1 MNWAKLRLTWW
12 YDLWAWRLS
21 TLACLLINW
30 LIHLWAYNKLMCTH
44 TCEGAPLKAASCFAA
59 SLLKLFQTFTARSL
73 CRPKLISS
81 SCTCSPTRLFFSSLF
96 SHSHESSSETKVRKN
111 GRRDASRCT
120 RTRSLS
126 FSAFLSLALPFA
138 SYKPIFRAI
147 SSWQNKFTWQTK
159 TRNSANMY
167 CFSNRQLTTR

>member
-30 LIHLWAYNKLMCTH
+30 LIHLWAYNKLLCTH

-81 SCTCSPTRLFFSSLF
+81 SCTCSHSPLLLLLILTLSREFIGNESAKERKTRRFKMH
-96 SHSHESSSETKVRKN
+96 SHSLAKFQ
-111 GRRDASRCT
+111 CL
-120 RTRSLS
+120 SLS
-126 FSAFLSLALPFA
+126 LPFA
-138 SYKPIFRAI
+138 SYKPIFKAI